1 MKRILAFLSLM
12 MCAQAYGD
20 IQTWTLQ
27 GANLVADD
35 GSDALV
41 VGPVGSLTGRF
52 DYDPATKT
60 ITRFQLNAGPSL
72 FSSYTPQIEECDFP
86 KCTGSAQVKAPT
98 HLVFDQNFTEAV
110 DQRLELFL
118 NKPLDWH
125 AGAVIL
131 DPQSVIYYN
140 YGRATIHVLG
150 GSISPL
156 SSAAFATPEPATFA
170 TLALGLVVVAGLRGS
185 RRTQA

>member
-1 MKRILAFLSLM
+1 MKRILAFMSLM

-52 DYDPATKT
+52 DYDPATQT

-72 FSSYTPQIEECDFP
+72 FSSYTPQIDQCDFP

-118 NKPLDWH
+118 SKPLDWH
-125 AGAVIL
+125 AGPVIL

-150 GSISPL
+150 GSIAPL

-170 TLALGLVVVAGLRGS
+170 TLAFGLVVVAGLRGS